1 MKFKKKTAM
10 ILSFALGTTMFATTA
25 LAEVVSKNG
34 YDQLKDSLKYT
45 ADSCTTKLSNYTMD
59 GSFVIKDNG
68 TVVFSNSTLAKYDVS
83 KQAME
88 NVSSRL
94 ENSKKTEDY
103 YYADKN
109 CNINKDDSQNIYRV
123 TEYTSSREVHSF
135 TNPFKEKEA
144 GDVER
149 IADALVGNLK
159 DSVVVT
165 QNTDGSKQ
173 LSGSLSESQIPSIVN
188 AVVSLQAKQ
197 AFGGRHS
204 SESNMPK
211 ITKDVFVKE
220 VKGNMLVSKDG
231 LIQNVLGTGVIS
243 GKDDSGTEHSLTFEI
258 LGKLSN
264 VNSTAV
270 TKPDLSGKKVEKNV
284 EQDYSKLSNP
294 EKYIGK
300 YQTDILTEKDGK
312 FVKIGEKFLD
322 ITAVTSSSVSGRYY
336 EEYTKGYEDYGT
348 NKKDFKFESKFEKDD
363 HTGGSFTGTGSA
375 GDITKG
381 HISIEQHS
389 AKIYFNIDSDRSRN
403 LISDDQY
410 SRVFN

>member
-10 ILSFALGTTMFATTA
+10 FISFALGTTMFATTA

-45 ADSCTTKLSNYTMD
+45 AENCTTKLSNYTMEV
-59 GSFVIKDNG
+59 SFVVKDNG
-68 TVVFSNSTLAKYDVS
+68 NTIFSESSVNKYDVS

-88 NVSSRL
+88 NTNSRF
-94 ENSKKTEDY
+94 ENSTKSEYY

-109 CNINKDDSQNIYRV
+109 CNINKDGKQNIYFI
-123 TEYTSSREVHSF
+123 TEYTSPREVHSF
-135 TNPFKEKEA
+135 TNPFKEKQA

-165 QNTDGSKQ
+165 QNADGSKQ
-173 LSGSLSESQIPSIVN
+173 LSGSLSESQIPALVN
-188 AVVSLQAKQ
+188 AVVSLQSKN
-197 AFGGRHS
+197 AFGNNS
-204 SESNMPK
+204 NNNNMPK
-211 ITKDVFVKE
+211 ITKDIFVKE
-220 VKGNMLVSKDG
+220 VKGNMLVNKDG
-231 LIQNVLGTGVIS
+231 LIQSVLGTGVIS
-243 GKDDSGTEHSLTFEI
+243 GKDDNGTEHSLTFEL

-264 VNSTAV
+264 INSTTV
-270 TKPDLSGKKVEKNV
+270 NKPDLSDKKVEKNL

-300 YQTDILTEKDGK
+300 YKTDILIEKDGK
-312 FVKIGEKFLD
+312 FQKIGERFID
-322 ITAVTSSSVSGRYY
+322 ITEVTSSGISGRYY
-336 EEYTKGYEDYGT
+336 EEHTKGYEDYGT
-348 NKKDFKFESKFEKDD
+348 NKKDFKFEAKFEKDNA
-363 HTGGSFTGTGSA
+363 TYGSFSSTSSSTDA
-375 GDITKG
+375 IKG

-389 AKIYFNIDSDRSRN
+389 AKIYFNMDEGRRGS
-403 LISDDQY
+403 LIFDDQF

>member
-10 ILSFALGTTMFATTA
+10 LISFALGTTMFATTA

-45 ADSCTTKLSNYTMD
+45 AENCTTKLSNYTMEV
-59 GSFVIKDNG
+59 SFVVKDNG
-68 TVVFSNSTLAKYDVS
+68 NTIFSESSVNKYDVS

-88 NVSSRL
+88 NTNSRF
-94 ENSKKTEDY
+94 ENSTKSEYY

-109 CNINKDDSQNIYRV
+109 CNINKDGKQNIYFI
-123 TEYTSSREVHSF
+123 TEYTSPREVHSF
-135 TNPFKEKEA
+135 TNPFKEKQA

-149 IADALVGNLK
+149 IADALVGNLR

-173 LSGSLSESQIPSIVN
+173 LSGSLSESQIPALVN
-188 AVVSLQAKQ
+188 AVVSLQSKN
-197 AFGGRHS
+197 AFGNNS
-204 SESNMPK
+204 NNNNMPK
-211 ITKDVFVKE
+211 ITKDIFVKE
-220 VKGNMLVSKDG
+220 VKGNMLVNKDG
-231 LIQNVLGTGVIS
+231 LIQSVLGTGVIS
-243 GKDDSGTEHSLTFEI
+243 GKDDNGTEHSLTFEL

-264 VNSTAV
+264 VNSTTV
-270 TKPDLSGKKVEKNV
+270 NKPDLSNKKVEKNL

-300 YQTDILTEKDGK
+300 YKTDILIEKDGK
-312 FVKIGEKFLD
+312 FQKIGERFID
-322 ITAVTSSSVSGRYY
+322 ITEVTSSGISGRYY
-336 EEYTKGYEDYGT
+336 EEHTKGYEDYET
-348 NKKDFKFESKFEKDD
+348 NKKDFKFEAKFEKDNA
-363 HTGGSFTGTGSA
+363 TYGSFSSTSSSSDA
-375 GDITKG
+375 IKG

-389 AKIYFNIDSDRSRN
+389 AKIYFNMDEGRRGS
-403 LISDDQY
+403 LIFDDQF